1 MPEEKKQ
8 SEEKK
13 PSEGIMQSEEKKQS
27 EEKALSEGN
36 VLSEEQTAAA
46 EEAERAWQK
55 RHRRRVRAVRS
66 FLLRLFSLALVVYI
80 LVFHIVGIAI
90 MPNGDMYPRLDAGDL
105 LLFYRIDRNIKSQDI
120 VVIDKA
126 VQEDYS
132 AVQAQPAEEPTF
144 FRKALNWLGFKDPA
158 APPTRRFVGRVIA
171 CAGDT
176 VNLSDEQ
183 GLIVNGNTLVEPN
196 IFYPTK
202 PYEGYMEYPVTLKPG
217 EYFVLS
223 DYRNGGAD
231 SRFYGPVK
239 LEEIQGIVITVVR
252 RNNL

>member
-8 SEEKK
+8 SEEKN
-13 PSEGIMQSEEKKQS
+13 QS
-27 EEKALSEGN
+27 EEKALSEENALSGEN
-36 VLSEEQTAAA
+36 VLSEEQTVSA
-46 EEAERAWQK
+46 EEAERARQK

-144 FRKALNWLGFKDPA
+144 FRKA
-158 APPTRRFVGRVIA
+158 
-171 CAGDT
+171 
-176 VNLSDEQ
+176 
-183 GLIVNGNTLVEPN
+183 
-196 IFYPTK
+196 
-202 PYEGYMEYPVTLKPG
+202 
-217 EYFVLS
+217 
-223 DYRNGGAD
+223 
-231 SRFYGPVK
+231 
-239 LEEIQGIVITVVR
+239 
-252 RNNL
+252 

>member
-46 EEAERAWQK
+46 EEAERARQK

-90 MPNGDMYPRLDAGDL
+90 MPNGDM

-183 GLIVNGNTLVEPN
+183 GLTVNGNTLVEPN

-231 SRFYGPVK
+231 SRFYGPVM

>member
-13 PSEGIMQSEEKKQS
+13 PSEGIMQSEEKIQS

-36 VLSEEQTAAA
+36 VLSEEQTVSA
-46 EEAERAWQK
+46 EEAERARQK

-66 FLLRLFSLALVVYI
+66 FLLRLFI

-105 LLFYRIDRNIKSQDI
+105 LLFYRIDRNIKAQDI

-158 APPTRRFVGRVIA
+158 APPTRRLVGRVIA

-183 GLIVNGNTLVEPN
+183 GLTVNGNTLVEPN

-231 SRFYGPVK
+231 SRFYGPVL